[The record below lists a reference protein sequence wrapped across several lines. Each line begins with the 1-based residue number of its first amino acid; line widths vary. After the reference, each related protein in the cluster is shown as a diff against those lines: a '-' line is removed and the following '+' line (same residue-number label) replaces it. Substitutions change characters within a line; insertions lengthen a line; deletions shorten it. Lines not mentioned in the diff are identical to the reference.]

1 MGPGKPDGTSVANS
15 ERTFQ
20 LGPLAAMFRSFRYRD
35 FALFW
40 TGNFLSNVGTWM
52 QNLALGW
59 LILVRTN
66 SPFLLGLNGFL
77 GSAPSLVFSLPG
89 GAIADRM
96 NRRKLMIVTQ
106 TAMML
111 LALILAALTSFR
123 VIKIGEILTISFLAG
138 LASALN
144 NPAYQAL
151 VPDLVERE
159 DLVNAIALN
168 SAQFNM
174 SRTVGPTLAGL
185 ALGSLGAAG
194 CFYLNTVSF
203 LALIIALLAITV
215 PSHPVQEGPT
225 VWGAMLEGL
234 RFVGRNRPI
243 IILLSVPSFLS
254 LLGLPFII
262 LMPVFARDLLRV
274 GASGLGYLM
283 GGAGLGAVVAALTLA
298 TRNNAEHK
306 GRFILGSATV
316 FSLALIL
323 LARAHSFWWAF
334 FLLVVLGVTM
344 VGTLTLTNTTLQVI
358 SPPEMRGRIM
368 SLYNLSLLG
377 LAPLGSLQ
385 AGAVAQV
392 LGTRFAVALG
402 GAVCLVY
409 FLILLLLLPRLRR
422 LAPLPG
428 AGIEPAA

>member
-428 AGIEPAA
+428 AGIETAA

>member
-422 LAPLPG
+422 VARLPG

>member
-138 LASALN
+138 FASALKN
-144 NPAYQAL
+144 SPFQGPVPGSFGRGSPAD
-151 VPDLVERE
+151 P
-159 DLVNAIALN
+159 
-168 SAQFNM
+168 SA
-174 SRTVGPTLAGL
+174 SY
-185 ALGSLGAAG
+185 S
-194 CFYLNTVSF
+194 
-203 LALIIALLAITV
+203 
-215 PSHPVQEGPT
+215 
-225 VWGAMLEGL
+225 
-234 RFVGRNRPI
+234 GR
-243 IILLSVPSFLS
+243 
-254 LLGLPFII
+254 
-262 LMPVFARDLLRV
+262 
-274 GASGLGYLM
+274 
-283 GGAGLGAVVAALTLA
+283 
-298 TRNNAEHK
+298 
-306 GRFILGSATV
+306 
-316 FSLALIL
+316 
-323 LARAHSFWWAF
+323 
-334 FLLVVLGVTM
+334 
-344 VGTLTLTNTTLQVI
+344 
-358 SPPEMRGRIM
+358 
-368 SLYNLSLLG
+368 
-377 LAPLGSLQ
+377 
-385 AGAVAQV
+385 
-392 LGTRFAVALG
+392 
-402 GAVCLVY
+402 
-409 FLILLLLLPRLRR
+409 
-422 LAPLPG
+422 
-428 AGIEPAA
+428 

>member
-1 MGPGKPDGTSVANS
+1 MGSGKPDGTSVANS

-20 LGPLAAMFRSFRYRD
+20 LGPFAAMFRSFRYRD

-77 GSAPSLVFSLPG
+77 GSAPSLFFSLPG

-174 SRTVGPTLAGL
+174 SRAIGPTLAGL
-185 ALGSLGAAG
+185 ALGKVGTAG
-194 CFYLNTVSF
+194 CFYLNSVSF
-203 LALIIALLAITV
+203 LALIVALLVINV
-215 PSHPVQEGPT
+215 PVRRAREAST
-225 VWGAMLEGL
+225 VWGAMLDGL
-234 RFVGRNRPI
+234 RFVNQHRLI
-243 IILLSVPSFLS
+243 IILLSIPSFLS
-254 LLGLPFII
+254 LLGLPFVV

-274 GASGLGYLM
+274 GPSGLGYLM
-283 GGAGLGAVVAALTLA
+283 AGAGLGAVLSALTL
-298 TRNNAEHK
+298 
-306 GRFILGSATV
+306 
-316 FSLALIL
+316 
-323 LARAHSFWWAF
+323 
-334 FLLVVLGVTM
+334 
-344 VGTLTLTNTTLQVI
+344 
-358 SPPEMRGRIM
+358 
-368 SLYNLSLLG
+368 
-377 LAPLGSLQ
+377 
-385 AGAVAQV
+385 
-392 LGTRFAVALG
+392 
-402 GAVCLVY
+402 
-409 FLILLLLLPRLRR
+409 
-422 LAPLPG
+422 
-428 AGIEPAA
+428 

>member
-1 MGPGKPDGTSVANS
+1 
-15 ERTFQ
+15 
-20 LGPLAAMFRSFRYRD
+20 MFRSFRYRD

-174 SRTVGPTLAGL
+174 SRAVGPTLAGL

-215 PSHPVQEGPT
+215 PPHPVQEGPT

-422 LAPLPG
+422 VARLPG

>member
-1 MGPGKPDGTSVANS
+1 MGPGKPDGTSVANP

-77 GSAPSLVFSLPG
+77 GSAPSLFFSLPG

-174 SRTVGPTLAGL
+174 SRAVGPTLAGL

-215 PSHPVQEGPT
+215 PPHPVQEGPT

-422 LAPLPG
+422 VARLPG
-428 AGIEPAA
+428 AGIETAA

>member
-215 PSHPVQEGPT
+215 PPHPVQEGPT

>member
-334 FLLVVLGVTM
+334 FLLVVLGITM

>member
-1 MGPGKPDGTSVANS
+1 
-15 ERTFQ
+15 
-20 LGPLAAMFRSFRYRD
+20 MFRSFRYRD

-428 AGIEPAA
+428 AGIETAA